1 MWHEERLH
9 GPSGP
14 PAGQVQESA
23 QRVRTPVRN
32 PLRWGVFVA
41 IVLLLPPYR
50 FHDPLDVMLRASGVV
65 FLAFYF
71 ARSRYAW
78 HVLAAHLIV
87 VAPLYV
93 LLSFSWRLQRALHPW
108 IIWVPI
114 IGTVLAVVLL
124 LWSRKRYF
132 LYLER
137 HRERAADQ
145 SI

>member
-14 PAGQVQESA
+14 PAGHTAEA
-23 QRVRTPVRN
+23 EQRTITPSRN
-32 PLRWGVFVA
+32 PLFWGMWVA

-50 FHDPLDVMLRASGVV
+50 LSDPLDVMLRASAIV

-78 HVLAAHLIV
+78 HALAAHIV
-87 VAPLYV
+87 VVTPVYA

-114 IGTVLAVVLL
+114 VGTVLGGLLL
-124 LWSRKRYF
+124 LWSRKRYVG
-132 LYLER
+132 YLE
-137 HRERAADQ
+137 HTNERAVDER
-145 SI
+145 I